1 MPSFAQEPKPVV
13 IGGTLG
19 LTGILSEASN
29 DYKAVYDRWLE
40 QVNKKGGVLVLLASH
55 PSENGPGVPVTR
67 YWKIGNVAVTQHD
80 RDCGSLQQP
89 SIVTGPTMPE
99 VEHPKDYLILAE
111 HLIEESTREELGGTL
126 SAAGPR
132 LRVAVR

>member
-40 QVNKKGGVLVLLASH
+40 QVNKRSRN
-55 PSENGPGVPVTR
+55 PPGKNSVVPFPLP
-67 YWKIGNVAVTQHD
+67 D
-80 RDCGSLQQP
+80 LDC
-89 SIVTGPTMPE
+89 
-99 VEHPKDYLILAE
+99 
-111 HLIEESTREELGGTL
+111 R
-126 SAAGPR
+126 
-132 LRVAVR
+132 